1 VLRSIDRILAPVTW
15 LAAAFTVLA
24 LLAGPTLIGA
34 KADKPAAAAGGGEG
48 GAAPDGKQVFTSNCG
63 GCHTLAAA
71 GTNGS
76 VGPNLD
82 DLKPSAAVVKTTVQ
96 NGSGTMPAFKGS
108 LSAAEID
115 AVAAFVTGEK
125 AATPTPTRTPRPA
138 SAAPANKPST
148 IDTDK
153 GPDGITYS
161 GGSVLVANATAGTLQ
176 RFDAATG
183 KQQGKPI
190 EVGRQPDSP
199 VVAKGSVWVAL
210 SSERA
215 VARVRGRRVTKIAVG
230 RSPQDLAV
238 AGGKLWVTN
247 GADGTVTRI
256 DLSSGQVTGA
266 PIPVG
271 KRPFGIAAGD
281 GMVWV
286 TSYDEGTVRRLDA
299 STGEQQ
305 APPIKVGPHPRA
317 IAAVDG
323 TAWVTSRDDGT
334 VRRLRDG
341 KTVKVGGDP
350 RDLVAADGSVWV
362 ASSRDGTVTRIDAD
376 SGEAADPIQAG
387 EDPIGIAVGGGSV
400 WTTNFRD
407 DTVTRTPA

>member
-15 LAAAFTVLA
+15 LAAAFTALA
-24 LLAGPTLIGA
+24 LLVGPTLIGA
-34 KADKPAAAAGGGEG
+34 KADKPAATAGGGG
-48 GAAPDGKQVFTSNCG
+48 DGAAPDGKKVFTSNCG

-82 DLKPSAAVVKTTVQ
+82 TLKPSAAVLKTTVE

-115 AVAAFVTGEK
+115 AVAAFVAGEK
-125 AATPTPTRTPRPA
+125 TGTPTPTRTPRPA
-138 SAAPANKPST
+138 SAAPAQPST
-148 IDTDK
+148 LATDR
-153 GPDGITYS
+153 GPDGITFS
-161 GGSVLVANATAGTLQ
+161 GGRVLVANATAGTLQ
-176 RFDAATG
+176 RFDADSG
-183 KQQGKPI
+183 KQQGEPLA
-190 EVGRQPDSP
+190 VGRQPDSP
-199 VVAKGSVWVAL
+199 VEARGAVWVAL

-215 VARVRGRRVTKIAVG
+215 VARVVGRRVTKIPVG

-247 GADGTVTRI
+247 NADATVTRI

-271 KRPFGIAAGD
+271 KRPFGIAASGD
-281 GMVWV
+281 TVWV

-299 STGEQQ
+299 ASGAQRG
-305 APPIKVGPHPRA
+305 APIKVGPHPRA
-317 IAAVDG
+317 IAAGGG

-334 VRRLRDG
+334 VTRLRDG
-341 KTVKVGGDP
+341 KTVKVGADP
-350 RDLVAADGSVWV
+350 RDLVVADGSVWV
-362 ASSRDGTVTRIDAD
+362 ASARDGTVTRIDAD
-376 SGEAADPIQAG
+376 SAEAAKPVEAG

-407 DTVTRTPA
+407 DTVTRIPA

>member
-1 VLRSIDRILAPVTW
+1 VLRSVDRILAPVTW

-24 LLAGPTLIGA
+24 LLVGPTLIGA
-34 KADKPAAAAGGGEG
+34 KADKPAAAAGGGGG
-48 GAAPDGKQVFTSNCG
+48 GAAPDGKKVFTSNCG

-82 DLKPSAAVVKTTVQ
+82 NLKPSAAVVKTTVE
-96 NGSGTMPAFKGS
+96 NGSGTMPAFKDS

-115 AVAAFVTGEK
+115 AVAAFVAGEK
-125 AATPTPTRTPRPA
+125 AAATATPTRTPRPA
-138 SAAPANKPST
+138 SASPAQPST
-148 IDTDK
+148 LATDR
-153 GPDGITYS
+153 GPDGITFS
-161 GGSVLVANATAGTLQ
+161 GGRVLVANANAGTLQ
-176 RFDAATG
+176 RFDADTG
-183 KQQGKPI
+183 KQQGEPLA
-190 EVGRQPDSP
+190 VGRQPDSP
-199 VVAKGSVWVAL
+199 VVARGAVWVAL

-215 VARVRGRRVTKIAVG
+215 VARVVGRRVTRIPVG

-247 GADGTVTRI
+247 NADGTVTRI

-271 KRPFGIAAGD
+271 KRPFGIAASGD
-281 GMVWV
+281 TVWV

-299 STGEQQ
+299 ASGAQRG
-305 APPIKVGPHPRA
+305 APIKVGPHPRA
-317 IAAVDG
+317 IAAGDG

-334 VRRLRDG
+334 VTRLRDG

-350 RDLVAADGSVWV
+350 RDLVVADGSVWV
-362 ASSRDGTVTRIDAD
+362 ASARDGTVTRIDAD
-376 SGEAADPIQAG
+376 TAEAADPVEAG

>member
-24 LLAGPTLIGA
+24 LLVGPTLIGA
-34 KADKPAAAAGGGEG
+34 KADKPAG
-48 GAAPDGKQVFTSNCG
+48 GAVTVGTGTADGKKVFTSNCG

-82 DLKPSAAVVKTTVQ
+82 TLKPSAAVVKTTVE

-115 AVAAFVTGEK
+115 AVAAFVAGEK
-125 AATPTPTRTPRPA
+125 TATPTPTRTPRPA
-138 SAAPANKPST
+138 SASPGQPST
-148 IDTDK
+148 IATDR
-153 GPDGITYS
+153 GPDGITFS
-161 GGSVLVANATAGTLQ
+161 GGRVLVANANAGTLQ

-183 KQQGKPI
+183 KQQGKPLA
-190 EVGRQPDSP
+190 VGRQPDSP
-199 VVAKGSVWVAL
+199 IVARGAVWVVL

-215 VARVRGRRVTKIAVG
+215 VARVVGRRVTKIPVG

-247 GADGTVTRI
+247 NADGTVTRI
-256 DLSSGQVTGA
+256 DLSSGQVSGK

-299 STGEQQ
+299 ATGEQQ
-305 APPIKVGPHPRA
+305 APPIRVGPHPRA
-317 IAAVDG
+317 IAAAGG

-334 VRRLRDG
+334 VTRLRDG

-350 RDLVAADGSVWV
+350 RDLVVADGSVWV
-362 ASSRDGTVTRIDAD
+362 ASARDGTVTRIDAD
-376 SGEAADPIQAG
+376 SAEAAKPVQAG

>member
-1 VLRSIDRILAPVTW
+1 VLRNIDRVLAPVTW

-24 LLAGPTLIGA
+24 LLVGPTLIGA
-34 KADKPAAAAGGGEG
+34 KADKPAG
-48 GAAPDGKQVFTSNCG
+48 GAVTAGTGAADGKKVFTSNCG

-82 DLKPSAAVVKTTVQ
+82 NLKPSAAVVKTTVE

-115 AVAAFVTGEK
+115 AVAAFVAGEK
-125 AATPTPTRTPRPA
+125 TATPTPTRTPRPA
-138 SAAPANKPST
+138 SASPGQPST
-148 IDTDK
+148 IATDR
-153 GPDGITYS
+153 GPDGITFS
-161 GGSVLVANATAGTLQ
+161 GGRVLVANANAGTLQ

-183 KQQGKPI
+183 KQQGKSLA
-190 EVGRQPDSP
+190 VGRQPDNP
-199 VVAKGSVWVAL
+199 VVARGAVWVAL

-215 VARVRGRRVTKIAVG
+215 VARVQGRSVTKIPVG

-247 GADGTVTRI
+247 NADATVTRI

-271 KRPFGIAAGD
+271 KRPFGIAASGD
-281 GMVWV
+281 TVWV

-299 STGEQQ
+299 ATGAQRG
-305 APPIKVGPHPRA
+305 APIKVGPHPRA
-317 IAAVDG
+317 IAAGGG

-334 VRRLRDG
+334 VTRLRDG

-350 RDLVAADGSVWV
+350 RDLVVADGSVWV
-362 ASSRDGTVTRIDAD
+362 ASARDGTVTRIDAD
-376 SGEAADPIQAG
+376 SAEAAKPVQAG